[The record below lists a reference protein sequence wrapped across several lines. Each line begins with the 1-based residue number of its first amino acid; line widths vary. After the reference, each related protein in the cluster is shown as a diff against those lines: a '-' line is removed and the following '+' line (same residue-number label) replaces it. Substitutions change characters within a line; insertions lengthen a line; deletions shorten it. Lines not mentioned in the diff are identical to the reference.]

1 MSLWVYV
8 CGWLLIVAC
17 VQGRMP
23 PGRLKNVVVPPVG
36 RQAGPTS
43 PTRPIEVKS
52 PQSKAAQERKATLEK
67 PAVNNSVFRN
77 ISFFQKILFCFCF
90 RRKRL
95 LNHWRV
101 MHLQQF
107 YVVNSIKLKIC

>member
-1 MSLWVYV
+1 MV
-8 CGWLLIVAC
+8 GWLLIVC

-67 PAVNNSVFRN
+67 PAVNTSVFRI
-77 ISFFQKILFCFCF
+77 ISFSNFVFVFVF
-90 RRKRL
+90 
-95 LNHWRV
+95 
-101 MHLQQF
+101 
-107 YVVNSIKLKIC
+107 VVKDC